1 MGNIYILIVFLMS
14 LILLVASKTVD
25 RDVFKEKRKCKNKS
39 AVRKKISEAFRS
51 GNAIVIALSF
61 FVTGCVLSKCTNG
74 GFKYGSDICFA
85 VSLLLYL
92 AYAFFAGKDIG
103 KSIKFLLS
111 ILNTVFSS
119 AIWLLIVT
127 YARCSQNISVP
138 AFVLLTF
145 LTFSLG
151 TSAFDVWTGMISFI
165 TGLYEKNEK
174 NAEAA
179 NTILGVAVSAATL
192 VQMSY
197 SFYKIFPL
205 KP

>member
-1 MGNIYILIVFLMS
+1 MGNIYILIAFLMS

-51 GNAIVIALSF
+51 GDAIVIALSF

-119 AIWLLIVT
+119 AIWLLI
-127 YARCSQNISVP
+127 SVP

-151 TSAFDVWTGMISFI
+151 TSVFDVWTGMISFI

-174 NAEAA
+174 NAEVA

-197 SFYKIFPL
+197 SLYKIFPL